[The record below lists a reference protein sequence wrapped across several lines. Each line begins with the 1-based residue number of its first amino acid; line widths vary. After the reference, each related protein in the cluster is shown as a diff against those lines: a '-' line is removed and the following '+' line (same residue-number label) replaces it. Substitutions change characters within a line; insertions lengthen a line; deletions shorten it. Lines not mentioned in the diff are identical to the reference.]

1 MSEVI
6 VFGMPQSTYVRS
18 VRMACEEKGVAH
30 VVEPMMP
37 DQMRE
42 SGRHPFGRMPA
53 MEHDGVRLFESSA
66 ILRYLDRTFG
76 GPALEPADPQQ
87 ALISLQWESALH
99 DYLIPTMGRRY
110 ILQYIFPKG
119 PDGQPDREV
128 IDAAVKELQGH
139 FAILSEALA
148 EGPFFFGA
156 GPAIPD
162 LLLAPHLAYIDGLP
176 EGPELL
182 GAAPPVQR
190 LLDAMKARDSFQRTI
205 PPPLTDA
212 A

>member
-1 MSEVI
+1 MSDVI

-18 VRMACEEKGVAH
+18 VRMACEEVGASH

-37 DQMRE
+37 DQLRE

-53 MEHDGVRLFESSA
+53 VEHDGFRLYESSA

-76 GPALEPADPQQ
+76 GPALEPADPRR
-87 ALISLQWESALH
+87 ALISLQWECALH

-119 PDGQPDREV
+119 PDGEPDRAV
-128 IDAAVKELQGH
+128 IDAAVTELHGL
-139 FAILSEALA
+139 FAILAEALA
-148 EGPFFFGA
+148 AGPFFFGA
-156 GPAIPD
+156 DPKIPD
-162 LLLAPHLAYIDGLP
+162 LLLAPQLAYVEGLP

-190 LLDAMKARDSFQRTI
+190 LLDAMKARDSFQRTV
-205 PPPLTDA
+205 PPPLPEA

>member
-18 VRMACEEKGVAH
+18 VRMACEEKGAAH
-30 VVEPMMP
+30 VVEPIMP
-37 DQMRE
+37 DQLRE

-66 ILRYLDRTFG
+66 ILRYLDRTFDG
-76 GPALEPADPQQ
+76 LTLEPDDPGQ

-119 PDGQPDREV
+119 PDGEPDRAV
-128 IDAAVKELQGH
+128 IDAAVTELHGL
-139 FAILSEALA
+139 FAILAEALA
-148 EGPFFFGA
+148 AGPFFFGA
-156 GPAIPD
+156 EPVIPD
-162 LLLAPHLAYIDGLP
+162 LLLAPQLAYIEGLP

-190 LLDAMKARDSFQRTI
+190 LLDAMKARDSFQRTV
-205 PPPLTDA
+205 PPPLPEA

>member
-18 VRMACEEKGVAH
+18 VRLACEEKGAAH

-53 MEHDGVRLFESSA
+53 IEHAGVRLFESSA
-66 ILRYLDRTFG
+66 ILRYLDRALD
-76 GPALEPADPQQ
+76 GPALEPEDPKR
-87 ALISLQWESALH
+87 AVLSMQWESALH

-128 IDAAVKELQGH
+128 IDAAVKDLRGH
-139 FAILSEALA
+139 FAVLSEALT

-156 GPAIPD
+156 DPVIPD
-162 LLLAPHLAYIDGLP
+162 LLLTPQLAYLEGLP

-182 GAAPPVQR
+182 AAAPPVRR
-190 LLDAMKARDSFQRTI
+190 LLDAMKERDSFQRTI
-205 PPPLTDA
+205 PPPVPEA